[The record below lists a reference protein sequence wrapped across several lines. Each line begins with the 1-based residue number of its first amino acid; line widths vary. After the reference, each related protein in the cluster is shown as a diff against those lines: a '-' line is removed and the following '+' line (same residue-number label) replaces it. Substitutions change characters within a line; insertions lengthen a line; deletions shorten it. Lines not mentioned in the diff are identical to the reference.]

1 MKISDFE
8 LQKVQNLLKEYT
20 EKNGSVAEKVTLATN
35 CRGCTGACSGSCKGS
50 CSMKCKGYCSGTCKS
65 QCSSTC
71 KGSCSSGCKG
81 ACSGTAKRY
90 H

>member
-1 MKISDFE
+1 MKISDSE
-8 LQKVQNLLKEYT
+8 LQKVKNLLKEYT
-20 EKNGSVAEKVTLATN
+20 EKNGTIAEKDTLSTN
-35 CRGCTGACSGSCKGS
+35 CRGCTGSCSGSCRGT
-50 CSMKCKGYCSGTCKS
+50 CSGKCKGYCSGTCKG

-71 KGSCSSGCKG
+71 KGGCRSGCKG